1 MQHKTYY
8 SPIEH
13 GIKHKGNI
21 TVREL
26 LELRQS
32 RLRTNTRKSNLSLVH
47 HIEDYSRTRLPV
59 REVDSNFCIG
69 FGAYLV
75 ERVKANSAR
84 TYLQKFHALLQDA
97 VRMGVL
103 RTNPMPPIGELLPRY
118 ATPERPFLTVS
129 EIRRLEVSPC
139 PHENTKQAFL
149 FACHTGLRLSDIE
162 TLRWAD
168 LRKCNGRQMIV
179 KIQVKT
185 GREVRIPI
193 DCYAQEILSNQPGTS
208 NKDGHIFDLHSRT
221 IIAKDLRQWGDAAYI
236 GKHVTFHVAR
246 HTFATLMISQGI
258 SIYAVSQLCGH
269 TDVKT
274 TQIYASLIDPAR
286 FTAIESLDDLFGY
299 TKNVEPHAW

>member
-1 MQHKTYY
+1 MQHNMYY
-8 SPIEH
+8 TPIEH
-13 GIKHKGNI
+13 GIRYKGNI

-32 RLRTNTRKSNLSLVH
+32 RLRTSTRKSNLSLIG
-47 HIEDYSRTRLPV
+47 HIETYSHTCLLVKEINAR
-59 REVDSNFCIG
+59 FCRG
-69 FGAYLV
+69 FAEYLV
-75 ERVKANSAR
+75 ERVRVNSAR
-84 TYLQKFHALLQDA
+84 TYLQKLHALLYDA
-97 VRMGVL
+97 VRMDVL
-103 RTNPMPPIGELLPRY
+103 HANPMPPISELLPRF
-118 ATPERPFLTVS
+118 TSPERPFLTVS
-129 EIRRLEVSPC
+129 EIKRLEIAHC
-139 PHENTKQAFL
+139 PHESTKQAFL

-162 TLRWAD
+162 TLRWSD
-168 LRKCNGRQMIV
+168 LRKFNGRLMIA

-193 DCYAQEILSNQPGTS
+193 DLSAQEILSHQHRTAN
-208 NKDGHIFDLHSRT
+208 NDDRIFDLYSRT
-221 IIAKDLRQWGDAAYI
+221 IIAKDLRQWGAVAKI

-286 FTAIESLDDLFGY
+286 FTAIESLDILFGY
-299 TKNVEPHAW
+299 SS